1 MGGTQTKK
9 KFEKGNEERISQLE
23 QSIKV
28 LGDDL
33 ASSNT
38 NQQIM
43 CMRYES
49 TKTSIDTLE
58 TATAVL
64 GTNLKSTNDKV
75 DSLTKC
81 VETMTSKMDVTNN
94 RTERLYTQLEHQTDR
109 IDGLIAVMQKTE
121 ETKAKDVNLLSSI
134 LQNISQFGQ
143 APVNCNFVTRI
154 SHGSTES
161 EIQTH
166 T

>member
-1 MGGTQTKK
+1 MGGIQSKK
-9 KFEKGNEERISQLE
+9 NFKKTNEERISQLE

-28 LGDDL
+28 LGDNL
-33 ASSNT
+33 SSSNT
-38 NQQIM
+38 NLQKM
-43 CMRYES
+43 NKKHETTR
-49 TKTSIDTLE
+49 TSITTLE

-64 GTNLKSTNDKV
+64 GTNLKSTNDRV
-75 DSLTKC
+75 NSLTNC
-81 VETMTSKMDVTNN
+81 VETLTYKMDVTNN

-121 ETKAKDVNLLSSI
+121 ETKAKDVNLLSSV

-143 APVNCNFVTRI
+143 APVSCNIITKI
-154 SHGSTES
+154 GHGSTES

-166 T
+166 D

>member
-1 MGGTQTKK
+1 MGGTQTKE

-33 ASSNT
+33 VSSNT
-38 NQQIM
+38 NLQLM
-43 CMRYES
+43 
-49 TKTSIDTLE
+49 TKKYQTTRTSIDTLE

-121 ETKAKDVNLLSSI
+121 ETKEKDVNLLSSV

>member
-9 KFEKGNEERISQLE
+9 NFEKGNEERISQLE

-33 ASSNT
+33 VSSNT
-38 NQQIM
+38 NLQKM
-43 CMRYES
+43 NKKHETTR
-49 TKTSIDTLE
+49 TSIDTLE

-75 DSLTKC
+75 DLLTNS
-81 VETMTSKMDVTNN
+81 VETLTSNMADTNS
-94 RTERLYTQLEHQTDR
+94 RTERHYTQLEHQTDR

-121 ETKAKDVNLLSSI
+121 ETKADLLSSV
-134 LQNISQFGQ
+134 LQSISQFGQ
-143 APVNCNFVTRI
+143 APVNCNFITKI
-154 SHGSTES
+154 SHGGTES

-166 T
+166 D